1 MPEVKALEAKTV
13 IDVARGF
20 TAVLLALAAVFMSA
34 AAFLHQQAGTE
45 LLQMIFLALTT
56 LHMLLAARMI
66 DWILDKI
73 TAEVWMAVPSVGKT
87 IEPISFRSEFQRWDG
102 AYFRMKMF
110 GGAYF
115 AFVTVTTLIGVST
128 LYLAIFRAQ
137 QLGVLPSI
145 SQYLGAQTSL
155 KFFLCF
161 MLGLYLPYQMLTI
174 RSHFARPVFVCG
186 VILIIAFFSKSVA
199 TSYFD
204 LRF

>member
-1 MPEVKALEAKTV
+1 MPDVKPLEAKTV
-13 IDVARGF
+13 VDVARGF
-20 TAVLLALAAVFMSA
+20 TALLLALAAVFMSA
-34 AAFLHQQAGTE
+34 AAFLHQQTGTE
-45 LLQMIFLALTT
+45 LIQMIFLALTT
-56 LHMLLAARMI
+56 LHILLAARMI

-73 TAEVWMAVPSVGKT
+73 TPEVWIAVPSVGKT
-87 IEPISFRSEFQRWDG
+87 IEPTAFKSEFKRWDG
-102 AYFRMKMF
+102 AYFRVKMF

-115 AFVTVTTLIGVST
+115 AFVIVTTLIGVST

-145 SQYLGAQTSL
+145 SQSLGVQTSL

-174 RSHFARPVFVCG
+174 RGHFARPMFICG
-186 VILIIAFFSKSVA
+186 VILIIAFFSKGVA

-204 LRF
+204 LGF